1 MMAMVDVWK
10 SGLAAFLI
18 VGIAG
23 CQTASKPPGP
33 LTTVTVEERLEIAPP
48 APLEPAGVAASAPPA
63 LVVQPIWPTNWF
75 NTWISLESWG
85 KYNNLGKPI
94 RVSPAPH
101 ATYQFQTTNA
111 AMSIKVG
118 SRVAYCNGLE
128 CWLGYAP
135 QLINGLPYI
144 HALDARKNF
153 QPLLSLPGY
162 RFKTNRTIAI
172 DPGHGGKDSG
182 ARSIFNGEFEKTY
195 TLDWAQR
202 MARLLA
208 SNGWNVVLTR
218 TRDADVSLQERVA
231 AADRANADVF
241 LSLHFNSGLPN
252 RELAGIETYCLTPT
266 GMPSHLVRTYEDDPR
281 QSYPNNAYD
290 EQNFQVAMRLHRTLL
305 QSTGATDRGVRRAR
319 FMGVLRGQNRPAV
332 LLEAGYLSNAGEAR
346 NIASPEYRQK
356 LAEALARALD

>member
-1 MMAMVDVWK
+1 
-10 SGLAAFLI
+10 L
-18 VGIAG
+18 
-23 CQTASKPPGP
+23 
-33 LTTVTVEERLEIAPP
+33 
-48 APLEPAGVAASAPPA
+48 
-63 LVVQPIWPTNWF
+63 QPTWPTNWL

-94 RVSPAPH
+94 RISSTPSP
-101 ATYQFQTTNA
+101 TYQVQGTNA

-118 SRVAYCNGLE
+118 SRVASCNGLE

-135 QLINGLPYI
+135 QLINGLPFI
-144 HALDARKNF
+144 HSLDAQKNF
-153 QPLLSLPGY
+153 QPLLSGPNY
-162 RFKTNRTIAI
+162 RFKTNHTIAI

-182 ARSIFNGEFEKTY
+182 ARSVFNGEFEKAY

-202 MARLLA
+202 LARLLA

-218 TRDADVSLQERVA
+218 TRDVDVSLPDRVA
-231 AADRANADVF
+231 VSDHANADLF

-266 GMPSHLVRTYEDDPR
+266 GMPSSLIRTYEDDPR
-281 QSYPNNAYD
+281 QSYPNNVFD
-290 EQNFQVAMRLHRTLL
+290 EQNFQVAVQLHRTLL
-305 QSTGATDRGVRRAR
+305 QSTGATDRGLRRAR

-332 LLEAGYLSNAGEAR
+332 LLEAGYLSNAREAK

-356 LAEALARALD
+356 LAEAAAKALD